1 MNDKK
6 IILSSQDIHDNI
18 IAVAINLIQM
28 EFPILAIQSPSLSFA
43 SGFEYCPYETIQI
56 IHSNTQHWILLSS
69 FNREVKIFDSLNTH
83 PTIETL

>member
-18 IAVAINLIQM
+18 IVVAINLIQM

-43 SGFEYCPYETIQI
+43 SGYT
-56 IHSNTQHWILLSS
+56 TLSEITNKFS
-69 FNREVKIFDSLNTH
+69 PLINGLTLNKH
-83 PTIETL
+83 K